1 MKYVTGNVNA
11 DFRLHTLIS
20 FENQTV
26 KELKATCKAN
36 GIKGYS
42 KLKKAELIELLY
54 DVAIYGL

>member
-1 MKYVTGNVNA
+1 MKYVTGNVYT
-11 DFRLHTLIS
+11 DVS

-42 KLKKAELIELLY
+42 KLNKAELIELLY